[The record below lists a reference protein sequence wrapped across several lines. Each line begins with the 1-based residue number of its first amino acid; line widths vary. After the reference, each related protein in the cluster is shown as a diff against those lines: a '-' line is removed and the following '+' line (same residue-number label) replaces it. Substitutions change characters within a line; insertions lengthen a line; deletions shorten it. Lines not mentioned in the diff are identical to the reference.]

1 VSTPHRR
8 LRIAYVYDALYPF
21 LLGGGEKRFHE
32 LASRLAERH
41 EVHYISWQYWDGPR
55 EVTQDGVELHGVGA
69 PEQLYGVDGKRT
81 VREAVAFA
89 ARLMPAVRSGGYDV
103 IDCAATPY
111 PPLYAAWLATRL
123 TKTRVVA
130 TWHEF
135 WGDHWEDYL
144 GHRGQLAR
152 VARWTE
158 AGAVGLGDIQVA
170 VSRFT
175 ADRLVGAGLRR
186 DRVRIVGN
194 GLPLGDFESAR
205 PSLMVSD
212 VIFVGRLIE
221 DKRIDILID
230 AIDRLRA
237 EFPAIRCVIVGDG
250 THRARLEAK
259 VVDRDLRR
267 HVMFL
272 GTVSE
277 EEKLSLLKAS
287 RILVLPSVREG
298 FGIAAVEGQA
308 AGLVPVVVRSAHS
321 AAPDLIH
328 DGVDGLVCEP
338 TEDSLAEAIRSLL
351 SDPLR
356 MDLMCAAAGRSATR
370 WDWDRVAEDMERVY
384 LEVSSPEE
392 SADARLRRL
401 SWR

>member
-1 VSTPHRR
+1 MRERRRR
-8 LRIAYVYDALYPF
+8 LRIAYVYDALYPY
-21 LLGGGEKRFHE
+21 LLGGGEKRYHE
-32 LASRLAERH
+32 LSSRLAERH
-41 EVHYISWQYWDGPR
+41 EVHYITWQFWDGPR
-55 EVTQDGVELHGVGA
+55 DVFRDGIAYHAVGP
-69 PEQLYGVDGKRT
+69 PEELYGADGKRT

-89 ARLMPAVRSGGYDV
+89 ARLGPVVRSGRYDV

-111 PPLYAAWLATRL
+111 PPVYAAWLATRL
-123 TKTRVVA
+123 TRTRLVA

-135 WGDHWEDYL
+135 WGEHWNAYLDH
-144 GHRGQLAR
+144 RPQLAR

-158 AGAVGLGDIQVA
+158 AGAVRLGDIQVA

-175 ADRLVGAGLRR
+175 AERLAAAGLPRER
-186 DRVRIVGN
+186 IRVVGN
-194 GLPLGDFESAR
+194 GLPLDEFAAAR
-205 PSLMVSD
+205 PALAVSD
-212 VIFVGRLIE
+212 VVFVGRLIE
-221 DKRIDILID
+221 DKRVDLLID

-237 EFPAIRCVIVGDG
+237 EFPAIRCLVIGDG
-250 THRARLEAK
+250 TDRARLQAR
-259 VVDRDLRR
+259 VVEKNLRQ

-277 EEKLSLLKAS
+277 AEKLSLLKAS

-308 AGLVPVVVRSAHS
+308 AGLVPIVVRSTHS
-321 AAPDLIH
+321 AAQWLIH

-338 TEDSLAEAIRSLL
+338 TDASLAAALRSLL

-356 MDLMCAAAGRSATR
+356 MDLMRAAAGESAKR
-370 WDWDRVAEDMERVY
+370 WDWNRLADDMERIY
-384 LEVSSPEE
+384 LEVARPEE
-392 SADARLRRL
+392 SPDARLRRL